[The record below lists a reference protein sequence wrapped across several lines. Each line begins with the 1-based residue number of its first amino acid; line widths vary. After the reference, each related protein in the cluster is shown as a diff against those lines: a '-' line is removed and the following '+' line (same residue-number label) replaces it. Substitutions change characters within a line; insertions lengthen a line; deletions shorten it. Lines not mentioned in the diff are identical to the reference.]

1 MEKNVDMFFDTVEG
15 ILDQAETST
24 VRFKKLIGWNDKL
37 VTKWRKR
44 AEKNIT
50 ELRKDVEETIETV
63 QSEIIERIP
72 GMEQPV
78 KKAAT
83 STKTA
88 AKKATTTAK
97 KVVKKTTTK
106 ATAAAK
112 KTTKKPATRVRVKKG
127 LQVINGIG
135 PKAEK
140 ILIAAGFTTVE
151 KIAKA
156 TAANIE
162 AAIEKSGAPIKV
174 DAKSWIAQSIKI
186 SK

>member
-1 MEKNVDMFFDTVEG
+1 MIEKNVDIFFDTVEG
-15 ILDQAETST
+15 ILDQAEAGS

-37 VTKWRKR
+37 VSKWRKR

-63 QSEIIERIP
+63 QSEIIDRIP

-78 KKAAT
+78 KKATTKAKTTARKATKKAT
-83 STKTA
+83 ST
-88 AKKATTTAK
+88 AKKATATAK
-97 KVVKKTTTK
+97 KV
-106 ATAAAK
+106 
-112 KTTKKPATRVRVKKG
+112 TKKPATRVRVKKG

-151 KIAKA
+151 KIAA
-156 TAANIE
+156 TTFAAIDQ
-162 AAIEKSGAPIKV
+162 AIEKSGAPIRV
-174 DAKSWIAQSIKI
+174 DAKSWVAQAKKI
-186 SK
+186 NK